1 MVPVRRSFWIDEIER
16 GFSRRPI
23 VWLAGVRRSGKT
35 TLVRDLD
42 GASYHDCELVRV
54 RRSLE
59 DPELFFRKASAH
71 TIVLDEVHRLANPS
85 EVLKVA
91 ADHFPKLRVVATGS
105 STLAAR
111 EKFRDT
117 LTGRKQDVWLV
128 PMIAADLDAFGSDDL
143 EGRMLRGGLP
153 PFFLADPI
161 DDASYEEWIAS
172 YWAKDLSELFV
183 IDKKPAFTRLVEL
196 LFMQSG
202 GLFEAQ
208 PLAAAC
214 EVSRPTVQH
223 WLSILETTLL
233 ATTLRPYHGGKAAE
247 IKSQPKVYGFDTGF
261 VAYFRG
267 WDALRDEDRGH
278 LLEHLVLGEI
288 AARFGT
294 SRLHYWRDKQ
304 KHEVDFVLE
313 LGRRRELLAIE
324 CKSAAARFDPA
335 GLQAFRRRHPRGR
348 NLVVT
353 LRSTETHTTAF
364 GDVEVEFVPYLDL
377 PARLEALR

>member
-1 MVPVRRSFWIDEIER
+1 MAELERAFESRS
-16 GFSRRPI
+16 I

-35 TLVRDLD
+35 TLVRGLEE
-42 GASYHDCELVRV
+42 ASYHDCELVRV
-54 RRSLE
+54 RRALE
-59 DPELFFRKASAH
+59 EPELFFRDAKAS

-111 EKFRDT
+111 NRFKDT
-117 LTGRKQDVWLV
+117 LTGRKRDVWLV
-128 PMIAADLDAFGSDDL
+128 PMIAADLTAFESDDL
-143 EGRMLRGGLP
+143 DRRMLRGGLP
-153 PFFLADPI
+153 PFFLSTRI
-161 DDASYEEWIAS
+161 DDKDFEEWVGS

-183 IDKKPAFTRLVEL
+183 VDKKAAFMKFVEL
-196 LFMQSG
+196 VFLQSG

-208 PLAAAC
+208 SFAVPC
-214 EVSRPTVQH
+214 EVSRPTIQQ

-233 ATTLRPYHGGKAAE
+233 ASVLRPYHGGMATE
-247 IKSQPKVYGFDTGF
+247 IKAQPKVYAFDTGF
-261 VAYFRG
+261 VSYFRG
-267 WDALRDEDRGH
+267 WESLRDDDRGH

-313 LGRRRELLAIE
+313 VGRRRELLAIE
-324 CKSAAARFDPA
+324 CKSSASKLDPA
-335 GLQAFRRRHPRGR
+335 GLQAFRRKHPGGK

-353 LRSTETHTTAF
+353 LRATETHRKTF
-364 GDVEVEFVPYLDL
+364 GDIEVESVPYFEL
-377 PARLEALR
+377 PGRLEALRR